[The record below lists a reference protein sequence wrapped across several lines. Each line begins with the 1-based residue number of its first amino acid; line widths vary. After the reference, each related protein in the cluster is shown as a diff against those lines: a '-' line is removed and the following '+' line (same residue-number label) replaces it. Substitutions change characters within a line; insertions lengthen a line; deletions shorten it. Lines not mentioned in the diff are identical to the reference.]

1 MGKLMQTHSAR
12 CSSTSLMI
20 HDELHGEHRSRPM
33 IGVSLCW
40 SAGRVLAALK
50 AAQSSMMAVSMKAVA
65 FYKNQSCLAS
75 PRHGSNGLTGEVAPT
90 PLSISVDFWMIDL
103 HLQSP
108 ALGFYLLQVVHVH
121 LPFCVREMYLQ
132 NLCCKTY
139 VYIYMN
145 YIIIIYNI
153 HA

>member
-1 MGKLMQTHSAR
+1 MQTHSAR

-20 HDELHGEHRSRPM
+20 HDELHGEHRSRPL

-75 PRHGSNGLTGEVAPT
+75 PRHG
-90 PLSISVDFWMIDL
+90 
-103 HLQSP
+103 
-108 ALGFYLLQVVHVH
+108 
-121 LPFCVREMYLQ
+121 
-132 NLCCKTY
+132 
-139 VYIYMN
+139 
-145 YIIIIYNI
+145 
-153 HA
+153 